1 MNKRVKEILLML
13 LYLPFQLVIQICLS
27 PLIIVWSACI
37 RASTQAFEDV
47 YITEDNP
54 MVDSDGPA
62 MRNKRN
68 HWWITRFIGLDCL
81 FDED

>member
-13 LYLPFQLVIQICLS
+13 LYLPFQLVILTCLS

-37 RASTQAFEDV
+37 RAADQAFDDV

-54 MVDSDGPA
+54 RVNPDGPS

-81 FDED
+81 FED